1 MNNPQVRNRR
11 FRTSGTITRIATTIG
26 MALVGVSGAWAGS
39 PLGPDAQLFGLFSA
53 SKITLAHSS
62 TVSDISQAP
71 APPKVGASTVEIAGP
86 TSYLTGDLIAESFEP
101 AIALGAHDT
110 VVGAC
115 ITGGG
120 TASLGVGASC
130 GSIDTTGG
138 NQQLITASSAFVQ
151 AEFYAGYLAGL
162 TPTTTLGDITLKKY
176 QRLTVNL
183 TEPVNVVAIG
193 NITTAGGNTITLSAP
208 KGAVVVLNVSGA
220 LNLGAGT
227 QVFNSNGLNTHNVIW
242 NLTSTNPTFGTNVTL
257 NGTVINFP
265 NNESTVTFGAGSSL
279 NGAVLVGGDIEA
291 KGAMHLNFW
300 PFTAAP

>member
-1 MNNPQVRNRR
+1 MNSPQVRNRR
-11 FRTSGTITRIATTIG
+11 FRAAGTITRIATTIG

-39 PLGPDAQLFGLFSA
+39 PLGPDAQLFGLFSS

-101 AIALGAHDT
+101 AIVLGAHDT

-120 TASLGVGASC
+120 TTSLGVGASC

-138 NQQLITASSAFVQ
+138 NQQLITASFAFVQ

-176 QRLTVNL
+176 QRLTVKL

-208 KGAVVVLNVSGA
+208 KGAVVVLNVSGV

-242 NLTSTNPTFGTNVTL
+242 NLTNTNPTFGTNVTL